1 MASKRTGP
9 IARWLARRAGRVA
22 PETGAVPASAG
33 NAPERDAAAGAD
45 TRPATPP
52 PADTAESAG
61 TPGDRTSGPAASTS
75 GGATDPLPPAP
86 EQEAAARA
94 ATEEAAS
101 TAAPTEDAA
110 STAAPT
116 PGQPI
121 PAASFPDGPT
131 GDGPLDEGY
140 PAPADPGDRKDAGA
154 PAAGA
159 AATDAAESE
168 AEVETGE
175 LPEDDGGPG
184 HGGTPDPGRPLDP
197 VPAPLPDAAVPARD
211 HRVITLLSLEEH
223 AGARTLAAALARR
236 TEGNGWRI
244 RTGGPGLL
252 RAAFAGMLD
261 DTDALVLVSP
271 GDPALTATL
280 GEKLAWLEANGRP
293 GIPARTLVV
302 VNLGAGDGGE
312 LVLPADLDRPVI
324 LLPFDAA
331 LGLSANG
338 RPAPRWAT
346 RRALGQLVDEL
357 TTILEGAPNTTWHTT
372 TSPSSDRDP
381 ETR

>member
-1 MASKRTGP
+1 MASKRTGL

-22 PETGAVPASAG
+22 PETGAAPADSAG
-33 NAPERDAAAGAD
+33 
-45 TRPATPP
+45 
-52 PADTAESAG
+52 SA
-61 TPGDRTSGPAASTS
+61 GDRTSGPAAPTS

-86 EQEAAARA
+86 GQEATEGS
-94 ATEEAAS
+94 ATEH
-101 TAAPTEDAA
+101 AA

-116 PGQPI
+116 PEPPI
-121 PAASFPDGPT
+121 PAASSPDGPT
-131 GDGPLDEGY
+131 GDGPPDEGH
-140 PAPADPGDRKDAGA
+140 PAPADPGGRKDAGA
-154 PAAGA
+154 PAAGDTA
-159 AATDAAESE
+159 AEAAESDAE
-168 AEVETGE
+168 AETEE

-197 VPAPLPDAAVPARD
+197 VPAPLPDAAVAARD

-223 AGARTLAAALARR
+223 AGATTLAAALAPRI
-236 TEGNGWRI
+236 EGNGWRI

-271 GDPALTATL
+271 GDPDLTAKL
-280 GEKLAWLEANGRP
+280 GEKLLWLEANGRP

-331 LGLSANG
+331 LGLSATG
-338 RPAPRWAT
+338 RPAPKRAT